1 MYIILYNSNNDRVYR
16 NPHGEIQMREYQAMA
31 YAKINL
37 GLDVVRRLENGYH
50 QVKMVMQSIG
60 LGDQLTLE
68 MAGCGITITTDAPG
82 LPTDRSNLIHK
93 AASLMF
99 ETYGIHSGIRVH
111 LRKEIP
117 MAAGMAGGSTD
128 AAAVMKGINELFRL
142 GLPLF
147 CGILMLTVF
156 HGWYQAHAEPWRTAS
171 CLPGWV
177 SRSRLG

>member
-1 MYIILYNSNNDRVYR
+1 
-16 NPHGEIQMREYQAMA
+16 MREYQAMA

-99 ETYGIHSGIRVH
+99 ETYGIHSGIASISGR
-111 LRKEIP
+111 RFPWPPAWRAGAP
-117 MAAGMAGGSTD
+117 M
-128 AAAVMKGINELFRL
+128 
-142 GLPLF
+142 P
-147 CGILMLTVF
+147 
-156 HGWYQAHAEPWRTAS
+156 P
-171 CLPGWV
+171 
-177 SRSRLG
+177 RS